1 MGSPP
6 TGGVYSVGGSKR
18 ETAGSKRRP
27 CSPLTA
33 AAECFVYSAHA
44 QTLSG
49 CTKSS
54 HQPVHA
60 YPTATPTRP
69 ATSPP
74 SGPTRLATHNSTPPG
89 LPTHMHR
96 RPTRPAT
103 NSRRAAPRNPAAAS
117 RPPTL
122 APTSGAVR
130 GLLAGPAPPFP
141 PPLTRRPHPAPT
153 RPATKSRWWPPGRT
167 WLAGRRVG
175 LCFAACGCGRA

>member
-1 MGSPP
+1 MFTLLMHRPFRAVQKVPTNQSMPTRPP
-6 TGGVYSVGGSKR
+6 
-18 ETAGSKRRP
+18 P
-27 CSPLTA
+27 
-33 AAECFVYSAHA
+33 
-44 QTLSG
+44 
-49 CTKSS
+49 
-54 HQPVHA
+54 
-60 YPTATPTRP
+60 PTRP

-153 RPATKSRWWPPGRT
+153 RPATKSRWWPPGRS
-167 WLAGRRVG
+167 WLAGRRGG
-175 LCFAACGCGRA
+175 LCFGGCGCGRVCAYLSDPGALSLTPPPLFPTTPASLLQTPPPSFL